1 MNVLRV
7 GQYRVLRNLGTGGA
21 GDVYLAEDTRLRRK
35 VAIKLVRDADGAAS
49 LRREAQCSSMLMHP
63 NIVTLLDFGDV
74 DGVSYLVTEYIEGTP
89 LRKLL
94 ELGPMPVTDSL
105 DVAIAVARALAA
117 AHEAWIV
124 HADVKPENVMLRRD
138 GHVKVLDF
146 GVATLTHPHA
156 PRDPL
161 RQPGAVIGTLLYLSP
176 EQVRGDEIIDSRSDL
191 FSLGVMLF
199 EMVTGYPPF
208 AGASTLDLLAAI
220 VEGDPLPVPDHLPL
234 SLHRILERAL
244 RKPVHKRYQLATDFA
259 HDLSELRL
267 DLALTERAAGRPL

>member
-49 LRREAQCSSMLMHP
+49 LLREAHCASMLTHP
-63 NIVTLLDFGDV
+63 NVVTLLDFGTV
-74 DGVSYLVTEYIEGTP
+74 EGVSYMVTEYVEGVSV
-89 LRKLL
+89 RKLL
-94 ELGPMPVTDSL
+94 ELGPMPVTESL
-105 DVAIAVARALAA
+105 DVAAAVASALAA
-117 AHEAWIV
+117 AHEMWIV
-124 HADVKPENVMLRRD
+124 HSDVKPENVMLRRD
-138 GHVKVLDF
+138 RHVKVLDF
-146 GVATLTHPHA
+146 GVATLTHPRQ

-161 RQPGAVIGTLLYLSP
+161 RQPGAVMGTLQYLSP

-208 AGASTLDLLAAI
+208 TGATSLELLAGI
-220 VEGDPLPVPDHLPL
+220 VEGDPLPLPAHLPL
-234 SLHRILERAL
+234 ALHRILERAL
-244 RKPVHKRYQLATDFA
+244 RKAVHQRYQMATDFA
-259 HDLSELRL
+259 RDLSELRL
-267 DLALTERAAGRPL
+267 DLALSERAASRA

>member
-35 VAIKLVRDADGAAS
+35 VAIKLVRDAEGAES
-49 LRREAQCSSMLMHP
+49 LKREAHCSSMLMHP

-74 DGVSYLVTEYIEGTP
+74 DGVAYLVTEYVEGTS

-94 ELGPMPVTDSL
+94 ELGPMPVADAL

-124 HADVKPENVMLRRD
+124 HGDVKPENVMLRRD

-146 GVATLTHPHA
+146 GVATLNHPRA

-161 RQPGAVIGTLLYLSP
+161 RQPGAVIGTLQYLSP
-176 EQVRGDEIIDSRSDL
+176 EQVRGEEIIDSRSDL

-208 AGASTLDLLAAI
+208 HGEATLDLLAAI
-220 VEGDPLPVPDHLPL
+220 VEADPLLVPEHLPR

-244 RKPVHKRYQLATDFA
+244 RKAVHQRYQMATDFA
-259 HDLSELRL
+259 GDLSELRL
-267 DLALTERAAGRPL
+267 DLALSERAATRT

>member
-1 MNVLRV
+1 M

-35 VAIKLVRDADGAAS
+35 VAIKLGRDAEGAAS
-49 LRREAQCSSMLMHP
+49 LEREAHCASMFMHP
-63 NIVTLLDFGDV
+63 NVATMLDFGTI
-74 DGVSYLVTEYIEGTP
+74 DGVSYLVTEYVEGTP

-94 ELGPMPVTDSL
+94 ELGPLAVTQAL
-105 DVAIAVARALAA
+105 DVGVAVARALAA

-146 GVATLTHPHA
+146 GVATLTNPRQ

-161 RQPGAVIGTLLYLSP
+161 RQPGAVMGTLQYLSP

-191 FSLGVMLF
+191 FSLGVLLF

-208 AGASTLDLLAAI
+208 SGATTLDLLAAI
-220 VEGDPLPVPDHLPL
+220 VESDPLPVPDHLPRA
-234 SLHRILERAL
+234 LHRILDRAL
-244 RKPVHKRYQLATDFA
+244 LKPVHKRYQLATDFA
-259 HDLSELRL
+259 SELADLRL
-267 DLALTERAAGRPL
+267 DLALSERARTTQSS